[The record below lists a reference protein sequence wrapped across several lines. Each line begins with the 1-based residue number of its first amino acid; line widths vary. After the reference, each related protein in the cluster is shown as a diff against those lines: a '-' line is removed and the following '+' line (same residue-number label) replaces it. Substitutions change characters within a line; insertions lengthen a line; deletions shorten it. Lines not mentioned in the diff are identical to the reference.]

1 MATTKKTTKKK
12 RKKKKSSAEV
22 AKDLWIKGIA
32 NSDTDSKTYSI
43 KNNYVVGEIIDHKV
57 FGRGVVKCL
66 IGNEKIEV
74 VFEDQVKT
82 LVQNK

>member
-1 MATTKKTTKKK
+1 MATKKKTTKK
-12 RKKKKSSAEV
+12 RKKKKSSSEA

-32 NSDTDSKTYSI
+32 NAESESRSYSI
-43 KNNYVVGEIIDHKV
+43 KNNYEVGEVIDHKL
-57 FGRGVVKCL
+57 FGRGVVKTL
-66 IGNEKIEV
+66 VGNEKIEV